1 MSGKLTAKQQRF
13 IQEYLIDLNATQ
25 AAIRA
30 GYSEKTATE
39 IGYENL
45 RKPHVAAAVVVGAK
59 KAGERAQV
67 DTDYVLRGLV
77 KEAELTGEGSSQ
89 AGRTAALSWIG
100 KHLLMFAERRIIE
113 PSDVL
118 ADVLEAIGS
127 RPRPVL
133 PQDMRANGHANGDS
147 R

>member
-1 MSGKLTAKQQRF
+1 MSRKLTAKQQRF
-13 IQEYLIDLNATQ
+13 IQEYLIDLNATR

-89 AGRTAALSWIG
+89 AAQYVIRFTL
-100 KHLLMFAERRIIE
+100 
-113 PSDVL
+113 
-118 ADVLEAIGS
+118 GS
-127 RPRPVL
+127 GSSHACYRPVFVK
-133 PQDMRANGHANGDS
+133 A
-147 R
+147 